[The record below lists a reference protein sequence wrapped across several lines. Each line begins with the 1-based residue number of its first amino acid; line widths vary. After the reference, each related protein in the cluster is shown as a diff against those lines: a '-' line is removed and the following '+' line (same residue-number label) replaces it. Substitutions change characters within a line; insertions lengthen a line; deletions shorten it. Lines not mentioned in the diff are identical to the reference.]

1 MARTQPRLCLRK
13 TALCVRAE
21 IKRVGISVLR
31 PRKNWQP
38 KKEEHL
44 DLTNQWFDA
53 IVIGAGCMGSAAA
66 YHLSKAGAKTL
77 VIEQFSRGHTFGSSH
92 GNTRIIRL
100 IYDKP
105 FYTELMK
112 SSYACWRDLERESG
126 RKLLFTTGSVIVAP
140 VGHEYVINT
149 RASLD
154 AAGVES
160 DWLDKQELAS
170 RLPQFEIAP
179 HTMIALWQKDGG
191 LLHASECIS
200 THLDLAKKQGAEIR
214 ENTEVMTVDW
224 EASSPVVV
232 CKNKRYQAKK
242 VVTAV
247 GPWTKQL
254 LQNLDLPLTVTRQ
267 QVVYFKPKDKARFLP
282 TQFPVFIDVTRPT
295 SFYGVPDFEGKG
307 VKVGVDGHGKDF
319 ATIVDS
325 CNRSP
330 DSPYV
335 DFVHEFV
342 AERMPDAAGEVL
354 QAEVCLYTET
364 PDKDFIIDLHPNC
377 QNLAIASGFSGHG
390 FKFGGIVGKILSDL
404 ALTGETRYDIS
415 HFRLDRFNG

>member
-1 MARTQPRLCLRK
+1 MLVPCREP
-13 TALCVRAE
+13 VN
-21 IKRVGISVLR
+21 SH
-31 PRKNWQP
+31 
-38 KKEEHL
+38 EEGSS
-44 DLTNQWFDA
+44 LTNQLYDA
-53 IVIGAGCMGSAAA
+53 IVIGTGSMGSAAA

-77 VIEQFSRGHTFGSSH
+77 VLEQFSRDHTFGSSH

-100 IYDKP
+100 VYEKP

-126 RKLLFTTGSVIVAP
+126 KKLLYTTGSIIIAP
-140 VGHEYVINT
+140 VGHEYVIGT
-149 RASLD
+149 GASLD
-154 AAGVES
+154 AAGIEFE
-160 DWLDKQELAS
+160 WLHDRELAA
-170 RLPQFEIAP
+170 RLPQLRIEP
-179 HTMIALWQKDGG
+179 NTMIALWQKDGG
-191 LLHASECIS
+191 FLHASECVL
-200 THLDLAKKQGAEIR
+200 THLDLAEEHGAEIK
-214 ENTEVMTVDW
+214 ENNEVITVDW
-224 EASSPVVV
+224 EASTPVVV
-232 CKNKRYQAKK
+232 CKDKRYQGKK
-242 VVTAV
+242 IVMAA

-254 LQNLDLPLTVTRQ
+254 LPNLDLPLTVTRQ
-267 QVVYFKPKDKARFLP
+267 QVVYFKPKDKTRFLP

-307 VKVGVDGHGKDF
+307 LKVGVDGHGKDF
-319 ATIVDS
+319 ETTLDS

-330 DSPYV
+330 DLPYV

-342 AERMPDAAGEVL
+342 AERMPDAAGEVI

-377 QNLAIASGFSGHG
+377 QNLAIAGGFSGHG

>member
-1 MARTQPRLCLRK
+1 M
-13 TALCVRAE
+13 
-21 IKRVGISVLR
+21 
-31 PRKNWQP
+31 
-38 KKEEHL
+38 
-44 DLTNQWFDA
+44 TNQLFDA

-77 VIEQFSRGHTFGSSH
+77 VIEQFSQGHTFGSSH

-100 IYDKP
+100 VYEKP
-105 FYTELMK
+105 FYTKLMK

-160 DWLDKQELAS
+160 DWLDEQELAS
-170 RLPQFEIAP
+170 RLPQFRIEP
-179 HTMIALWQKDGG
+179 NTMIALWQKDGG
-191 LLHASECIS
+191 FLHASECIS

-214 ENTEVMTVDW
+214 ENSEVMTVDW

-232 CKNKRYQAKK
+232 CKNKRYQGKK

-254 LQNLDLPLTVTRQ
+254 LPNLDLPLTVTRQ
-267 QVVYFKPKDKARFLP
+267 QVVYFKPKDKPRFLP

-295 SFYGVPDFEGKG
+295 SFYGVPDFEDKG

-319 ATIVDS
+319 ATTLDS
-325 CNRSP
+325 CSRSP

-364 PDKDFIIDLHPNC
+364 PDKDFVIDLHPNC
-377 QNLAIASGFSGHG
+377 QNLAIAGGFSGHG
-390 FKFGGIVGKILSDL
+390 FKFGGLVGKILSEL
-404 ALTGETRYDIS
+404 ALAGETRHDIS
-415 HFRLDRFNG
+415 HFRLDRFGE